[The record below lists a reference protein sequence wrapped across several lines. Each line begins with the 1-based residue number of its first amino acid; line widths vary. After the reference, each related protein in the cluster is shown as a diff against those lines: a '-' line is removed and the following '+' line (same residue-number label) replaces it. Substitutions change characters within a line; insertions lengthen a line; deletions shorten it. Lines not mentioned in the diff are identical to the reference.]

1 MTESTK
7 PPDRW
12 LILVTLFLVTIGVVM
27 VYSSSSVLA
36 EARFAESAFFIKR
49 HLVRA
54 LLGVVVM
61 FLFSRINY
69 HLFIRY
75 SKIVLGV
82 GLALLLVLSIQKMAS
97 HGNDARRW
105 VHFLGIS
112 FQPSDLVKL
121 ALVIYAADS
130 LARKQDRIRSF
141 TDGLLPYLVL
151 FGISLGLIVMQPD
164 LGTAVTIGVVLLIML
179 FVGRVR
185 LSHIFA
191 VGLVSVPIL
200 YAAIF
205 WVGYRRDRIEAFL
218 HRSDHVGDLSYQIH
232 QSLIALSGGGLT
244 GVGLGQ
250 STQKLLFLPEPHTDF
265 VFSIVGEEF
274 GLLGTL
280 TVLSL
285 FLILL
290 WRGMRIALDA
300 PDLEGFFLATGITAM
315 ICVYALFHIGV
326 ATAVLPTTGLP
337 LPFVSY
343 GGSSLLL
350 TLVGVGILLSISRR
364 SMAEARSGKRQMDRA
379 T

>member
-1 MTESTK
+1 MNEHTDT
-7 PPDRW
+7 PDSI
-12 LILVTLFLVTIGVVM
+12 LTLVTLGLVVVGAVM

-36 EARFAESAFFIKR
+36 EARFTGSGFFFKR

-54 LLGVVVM
+54 FLGVVVM
-61 FLFSRINY
+61 FLVARINY
-69 HLFIRY
+69 HLFIRF
-75 SKIVLGV
+75 SKALLFA
-82 GLALLLVLSIQKMAS
+82 GLALLMVLWIQKIAHS
-97 HGNDARRW
+97 GNNARRW
-105 VHFLGIS
+105 IRLLGIS

-121 ALVIYAADS
+121 ALVIYTADS

-141 TDGLLPYLVL
+141 VDGLLPYLL
-151 FGISLGLIVMQPD
+151 LYGFSMALIVVQPD

-185 LSHIFA
+185 LSHIVG
-191 VGLVSVPIL
+191 VGLASVPIL
-200 YAAIF
+200 YALIF
-205 WVGYRRDRIEAFL
+205 WVGYRKDRIAAFL
-218 HRSDHVGDLSYQIH
+218 HRGDHVEDVSYQIH
-232 QSLIALSGGGLT
+232 QSLIALSSGGIG
-244 GVGLGQ
+244 GVGLGK

-265 VFSIVGEEF
+265 VFSIIGEEF

-280 TVLSL
+280 IVLSL

-290 WRGMRIALDA
+290 WRGMRIARNA
-300 PDLEGFFLATGITAM
+300 RDLEGFFLATGITAM
-315 ICVYALFHIGV
+315 ICVYALFNIGV

-364 SMAEARSGKRQMDRA
+364 GKRESEKVGK
-379 T
+379 

>member
-1 MTESTK
+1 MNEHTDTA
-7 PPDRW
+7 DT
-12 LILVTLFLVTIGVVM
+12 ILMLATLTLVVIGAVM

-36 EARFAESAFFIKR
+36 ETRFEGSGFFVKR
-49 HLVRA
+49 HLLRV
-54 LLGVVVM
+54 LMGVVVM
-61 FLFSRINY
+61 LLVARINY
-69 HLFIRY
+69 HMFIRF
-75 SKIVLGV
+75 SKTLLFA
-82 GLALLLVLSIQKMAS
+82 GLALLLMLWIQKIVQS
-97 HGNDARRW
+97 GNDARRW
-105 VHFLGIS
+105 IRWLGIS

-121 ALVIYAADS
+121 ALVIYTADS

-141 TDGLLPYLVL
+141 ADGLLPYLL
-151 FGISLGLIVMQPD
+151 LYGISLALIVVQPD
-164 LGTAVTIGVVLLIML
+164 LGTAITIGVVLLIML

-185 LSHIFA
+185 LSHIVG
-191 VGLVSVPIL
+191 VGLASVPIL
-200 YAAIF
+200 YALIF

-218 HRSDHVGDLSYQIH
+218 HRGDHVEDVSYQIH
-232 QSLIALSGGGLT
+232 QSLIALSSGGIK

-265 VFSIVGEEF
+265 VFSIIGEEF
-274 GLLGTL
+274 GLLGAL

-290 WRGMRIALDA
+290 WRGMRIALNA
-300 PDLEGFFLATGITAM
+300 RDLEGFFLATGITAM
-315 ICVYALFHIGV
+315 ICVYALFNIGV

-364 SMAEARSGKRQMDRA
+364 GKRESEKA
-379 T
+379 GK